1 MVIATS
7 NDYVAAPLEIVA
19 PQAALSS
26 LRVAG
31 VLLINKLVEVVTMV
45 PWGEEPS
52 ENLKKPNPPQTSL
65 YILTHCS

>member
-26 LRVAG
+26 LRVAA
-31 VLLINKLVEVVTMV
+31 VLLINTLVEVVTMV
-45 PWGEEPS
+45 P
-52 ENLKKPNPPQTSL
+52 
-65 YILTHCS
+65 